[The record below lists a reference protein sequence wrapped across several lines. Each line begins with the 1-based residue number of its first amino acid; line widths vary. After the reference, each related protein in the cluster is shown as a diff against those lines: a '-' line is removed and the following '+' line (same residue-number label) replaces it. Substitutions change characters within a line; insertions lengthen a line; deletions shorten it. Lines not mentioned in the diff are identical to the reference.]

1 MRYLY
6 LLDKNTG
13 CIWYIL
19 PTEIKLI
26 KESADQKSCEIRT
39 KDGDSIEVNT
49 SLIDLVLIIKESKAH
64 V

>member
-6 LLDKNTG
+6 LRDKNTSS
-13 CIWYIL
+13 IWYLL

-26 KESADQKSCEIRT
+26 KESKDQKSCEIRT
-39 KDGDSIEVNT
+39 KDGDSIEVND
-49 SLIDLVLIIKESKAH
+49 SLIHLVSVIKESKSY

>member
-6 LLDKNTG
+6 LRDKNTSS
-13 CIWYIL
+13 IWYLL

-26 KESADQKSCEIRT
+26 KESKDQKSCEIRT
-39 KDGDSIEVNT
+39 KDGDSIEVND
-49 SLIDLVLIIKESKAH
+49 SLIHLVSVIKESKSN